1 MESAAIPRD
10 DWRALLFGMS
20 SVVLLW
26 TAAVAL
32 AF

>member
-1 MESAAIPRD
+1 VDVRSLPRE
-10 DWRALLFGMS
+10 DWRALLLGLS
-20 SVVLLW
+20 SVTLLW